1 MIVMDPEAGVRPATV
16 ICAGW
21 LSHLP
26 LRFKETC
33 FGLLAEGD
41 REIIRGFLS
50 ALRLAYPSGLIFR
63 RRWYSIGDT
72 AICRKTFAET
82 RPLRRAADQIRHH
95 CQS

>member
-1 MIVMDPEAGVRPATV
+1 MIIMDPEAGMRPAMV
-16 ICAGW
+16 ISMGW
-21 LSHLP
+21 LAHLP

-41 REIIRGFLS
+41 RDIVRGFLA
-50 ALRLAYPSGLIFR
+50 ALRLAYPSGLICR

-95 CQS
+95 CRS